1 MSGLIIFPACFS
13 FGVNPGSGP
22 GLVFITLP
30 NIFNSMKFGQIWG
43 IVFYVFM
50 VFASLST
57 VVAVFENII
66 SFAIDLS
73 GCSRKKAVA
82 INIVAVVLLSIP
94 CVLGFNL
101 WSGIQPLG
109 AGSTILDLEDFI
121 VSNNILP
128 LGSLVYVLFCTTRYG
143 WGWKNFIKEANEGKG
158 LKFPEK
164 LKFYVTFILPFIV
177 FLVFIFGYLD
187 KFGLL

>member
-1 MSGLIIFPACFS
+1 
-13 FGVNPGSGP
+13 
-22 GLVFITLP
+22 
-30 NIFNSMKFGQIWG
+30 
-43 IVFYVFM
+43 M

-143 WGWKNFIKEANEGKG
+143 
-158 LKFPEK
+158 
-164 LKFYVTFILPFIV
+164 
-177 FLVFIFGYLD
+177 
-187 KFGLL
+187 